1 VKEMKTGKLV
11 ALALCAL
18 ALVGMALS
26 PVLAQ
31 EKAKAKTTKIT
42 GDVGNVNEEKNTITI
57 VTRDAKIITINVPAK
72 AKLQIAQPGKL
83 ADTPLG
89 AAIEANVDDKMNA
102 ATVLVVPRGG
112 EE

>member
-1 VKEMKTGKLV
+1 MKTGKLV
-11 ALALCAL
+11 VLSLCAL
-18 ALVGMALS
+18 ALVGLALS

-31 EKAKAKTTKIT
+31 EKAKAKLTKIA

-57 VTRDAKIITINVPAK
+57 VTRDAKIITINIPQK
-72 AKLQIAQPGKL
+72 AKLQIAKPGKL

-89 AAIEANVDDKMNA
+89 AAIEANVDEKGDA
-102 ATVLVVPRGG
+102 ANVLVVPRGG